1 MENIEQ
7 LDLNIDNY
15 DLKDILKLFDLEY
28 DFDKEGLK
36 KAKKTVLMMHPD
48 KSGLD
53 KEYFLFFSSAYKLLY
68 KIYEFRYKSGNKNT
82 EYVAE
87 KNENNEE
94 ILKNIKNKDN
104 FNVWFNKMFEDVAK
118 LKNEEQNTGYGDW
131 LKSEEDLEKRTATKD
146 TMNTLID
153 QRKREIRSLVVHQ
166 GIQEMATQSNL
177 YDLTMER
184 PDSYSSDLFSRLQ
197 YDDLKKAHTESV
209 VPVTID
215 DYNNRKKYNTVDE
228 LQNARS
234 NENTTPLSL
243 NQAKQYLNS
252 RKELE
257 DKNDIERAYKLAK
270 QEEEAKKINNNW
282 WSKIKQIMN

>member
-1 MENIEQ
+1 MENMEQ

-15 DLKDILKLFDLEY
+15 NLEDILKLFNLEY

-36 KAKKTVLMMHPD
+36 QAKKVVLMTHPD

-53 KEYFLFFSSAYKLLY
+53 KEYFLFFTSAYKLIY

-82 EYVAE
+82 EYVVE

-94 ILKNIKNKDN
+94 LLKKIKKNDN

-118 LKNEEQNTGYGDW
+118 LKNEEQNSGYGDW
-131 LKSEEDLEKRTATKD
+131 LKSNEDLEKRTATKD

-153 QRKREIRSLVVHQ
+153 ERKREIRSLVVHR

-197 YDDLKKAHTESV
+197 YDDLKKAHTETV

-215 DYNNRKKYNTVDE
+215 DYNNRKKYNNINE

-234 NENTTPLSL
+234 NEDTTPLSL
-243 NQAKQYLNS
+243 NQAKQYMNS

-257 DKNDIERAYKLAK
+257 DKNDIERAYKLAR
-270 QEEEAKKINNNW
+270 QEEEAKKINNSW
-282 WSKIKQIMN
+282 WSKIKQLTN

>member
-1 MENIEQ
+1 MNNMEQ

-15 DLKDILKLFDLEY
+15 NLEDILKLFNLDY
-28 DFDKEGLK
+28 DFDKEALK
-36 KAKKTVLMMHPD
+36 QAKKIVLMTHPD

-53 KEYFLFFSSAYKLLY
+53 KEYFLFFTSAYKLIY

-82 EYVAE
+82 EYVVE

-94 ILKNIKNKDN
+94 LLKNIKKNDN

-118 LKNEEQNTGYGDW
+118 LKNEEQNSGYGDW
-131 LKSEEDLEKRTATKD
+131 LKSNEDLEKRTATKD

-153 QRKREIRSLVVHQ
+153 EKKREIRSLVVHR
-166 GIQEMATQSNL
+166 GIQEMSTQSNL

-215 DYNNRKKYNTVDE
+215 DYNNRKKYNNINE

-234 NENTTPLSL
+234 NEDTSPLSL
-243 NQAKQYLNS
+243 NQAKQYLNT

-257 DKNDIERAYKLAK
+257 DKNDIERAYKLAR

-282 WSKIKQIMN
+282 WSKIKQLTN